1 MPRAVLSQTTFNYAK
16 LGPWDSSALPLVLV
30 HGLAASSAFWLR
42 AAEHLSR
49 THPVLLFDLR
59 GHGRSSVSRN
69 GYTPM
74 RLGEDLAELLDFFAL
89 DRVVLVGHSFGGS
102 VALHA
107 TLLCPG
113 RVELVVIV
121 DTRLRSFQPKLT
133 PAAWSQWEERAPRLR
148 EMGFTIDENEPE
160 GGIRLLTEMARAEI
174 HSTNSEK
181 LPVWVQEF
189 FGQRQSRFTA
199 ARWLEL
205 VENTSLLEDIK
216 HEESLTVETLKKIAV
231 PIFGM
236 YGENSPVAASGR
248 LLKEARPETKIQI
261 VAGAGHFFPATRP
274 AEFVETLLNF
284 LPESPPIIRPMKAS

>member
-1 MPRAVLSQTTFNYAK
+1 
-16 LGPWDSSALPLVLV
+16 
-30 HGLAASSAFWLR
+30 
-42 AAEHLSR
+42 
-49 THPVLLFDLR
+49 
-59 GHGRSSVSRN
+59 
-69 GYTPM
+69 
-74 RLGEDLAELLDFFAL
+74 
-89 DRVVLVGHSFGGS
+89 
-102 VALHA
+102 
-107 TLLCPG
+107 
-113 RVELVVIV
+113 
-121 DTRLRSFQPKLT
+121 
-133 PAAWSQWEERAPRLR
+133 
-148 EMGFTIDENEPE
+148 
-160 GGIRLLTEMARAEI
+160 MARAEI

>member
-59 GHGRSSVSRN
+59 GHGRSSVSRH

-107 TLLCPG
+107 TLHCPG
-113 RVELVVIV
+113 RVEFVVIV
-121 DTRLRSFQPKLT
+121 DTRLRAFQPKLT

-148 EMGFTIDENEPE
+148 ELGFTIDENEPE

-174 HSTNSEK
+174 HSHELRKT
-181 LPVWVQEF
+181 PRWVHEF
-189 FGQRQSRFTA
+189 FGPRQSRFTA

-216 HEESLTVETLKKIAV
+216 HEESLTAETLKKLDV
-231 PIFGM
+231 PIHGI
-236 YGENSPVAASGR
+236 YGENSPLATSGR
-248 LLKEARPETKIQI
+248 LLKEARPEMKIQF
-261 VAGAGHFFPATRP
+261 VSGAGHFFPATRP
-274 AEFVETLLNF
+274 AEFVEILLSL
-284 LPESPPIIRPMKAS
+284 LPESSPIIRQ